1 MLDLYIIEYLKE
13 KEKKEQQTERPFLE
27 LPLPEPVFQPD
38 VEEQP
43 EPKRVIIIDTID
55 EELDDF
61 TIII

>member
-13 KEKKEQQTERPFLE
+13 KEKREQETERPYLE

-38 VEEQP
+38 VEEKP

-61 TIII
+61 TIVI